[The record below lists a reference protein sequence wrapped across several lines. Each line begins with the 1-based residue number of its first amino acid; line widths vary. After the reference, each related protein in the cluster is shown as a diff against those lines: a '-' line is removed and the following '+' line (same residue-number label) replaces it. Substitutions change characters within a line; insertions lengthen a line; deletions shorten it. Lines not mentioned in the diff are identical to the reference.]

1 MYPDLGFSGES
12 TTTETFVFGVAP
24 AMKNQYEASGEGV
37 AENDACKCGSD
48 CKCDP
53 CTYPE
58 HSELT
63 LEDLRVITKESVE
76 VDDAKSYVRVT
87 LTPTLPHCHVPHLI
101 GLCIYAKLLK
111 SLPTRF
117 KVDVRV
123 APGSHATEA
132 AGMTFQTALVK
143 PVDVRVAPGSHAT
156 EAAVN
161 KQLGDKERIAA
172 ALESPFFVALH

>member
-1 MYPDLGFSGES
+1 MNSRLVNENPIVYPKKQRL
-12 TTTETFVFGVAP
+12 VRA
-24 AMKNQYEASGEGV
+24 NQSNTDE
-37 AENDACKCGSD
+37 DIKD
-48 CKCDP
+48 
-53 CTYPE
+53 PE

-63 LEDLRVITKESVE
+63 LEDLRVITKESFE

-132 AGMTFQTALVK
+132 A
-143 PVDVRVAPGSHAT
+143 
-156 EAAVN
+156 VN

-172 ALESPFFVALH
+172 AIESPYFVDLFN

>member
-1 MYPDLGFSGES
+1 MNSRLVNENPIVYPKKQGRVRTDQSNTDEDI
-12 TTTETFVFGVAP
+12 
-24 AMKNQYEASGEGV
+24 K
-37 AENDACKCGSD
+37 D
-48 CKCDP
+48 
-53 CTYPE
+53 PE

-132 AGMTFQTALVK
+132 A
-143 PVDVRVAPGSHAT
+143 
-156 EAAVN
+156 VN

-172 ALESPFFVALH
+172 ALESPYFVDLFN

>member
-1 MYPDLGFSGES
+1 MDSRLVNENPIVYPKKQQLVRANQSNTDEYSS
-12 TTTETFVFGVAP
+12 TNHIRDI
-24 AMKNQYEASGEGV
+24 K
-37 AENDACKCGSD
+37 D
-48 CKCDP
+48 
-53 CTYPE
+53 PE

-132 AGMTFQTALVK
+132 A
-143 PVDVRVAPGSHAT
+143 
-156 EAAVN
+156 VN

-172 ALESPFFVALH
+172 AIESPYFVDLFN

>member
-1 MYPDLGFSGES
+1 MNSRLVNENPIVYPKKQGRVRTDQSNTDEYS
-12 TTTETFVFGVAP
+12 
-24 AMKNQYEASGEGV
+24 
-37 AENDACKCGSD
+37 AEPIDQLEIFYILFNIKD
-48 CKCDP
+48 
-53 CTYPE
+53 PE

-101 GLCIYAKLLK
+101 GLCIYSKLLK

-117 KVDVRV
+117 K
-123 APGSHATEA
+123 
-132 AGMTFQTALVK
+132 
-143 PVDVRVAPGSHAT
+143 VDVRVAPGSHAT

-172 ALESPFFVALH
+172 ALESPYFVDLFN

>member
-1 MYPDLGFSGES
+1 MNSRLVNENPIVYPKKQRHVRTDQSNTDEDI
-12 TTTETFVFGVAP
+12 
-24 AMKNQYEASGEGV
+24 K
-37 AENDACKCGSD
+37 D
-48 CKCDP
+48 
-53 CTYPE
+53 PE

-76 VDDAKSYVRVT
+76 VDDAKSYVSLLNCGVFLFKVT

-132 AGMTFQTALVK
+132 AGTIFQTAL
-143 PVDVRVAPGSHAT
+143 
-156 EAAVN
+156 
-161 KQLGDKERIAA
+161 ERIAA
-172 ALESPFFVALH
+172 ALESPYFVDLFN